1 MKYLIISTSLNPNS
15 KSRLLAKTLFNH
27 IKTDAEFIDLQ
38 DYDLPICDGDSCY
51 NNEQVQELRSK
62 IESAKGIILAVPV
75 YNFNASASAKNLI
88 ELTGDAWENKIVG
101 FVCAAGGRSAY
112 MSMMPLATS
121 LMLDFRCIIL
131 PNYVYASHE
140 DFSGED
146 LNNKLKE
153 RLKLLVESLK
163 KFTSV

>member
-1 MKYLIISTSLNPNS
+1 M
-15 KSRLLAKTLFNH
+15 
-27 IKTDAEFIDLQ
+27 Q

-51 NNEQVQELRSK
+51 NNKQVQEIRSK
-62 IESAKGIILAVPV
+62 IENAKGIILAVPV

-88 ELTGDAWENKIVG
+88 ELTGDAWENKIVS
-101 FVCAAGGRSAY
+101 FVCAAGGRSSY

-121 LMLDFRCIIL
+121 LMLDFRCVIL

-140 DFSGED
+140 DFNGEEVSD
-146 LNNKLKE
+146 KIKE
-153 RLKLLVESLK
+153 RLKLLAEGLT